1 MAVFG
6 PFSPKCYQSEAE
18 NAFSQ
23 AIGADT
29 VGLFSHP
36 REKKIGEE
44 MSLKKTLTAAAV
56 ALTSFALVISGTTSA
71 SAAKVPSAKAK
82 AGDECARVGMV
93 AKARGAE
100 GTDLRCLSMTYG
112 TASGQLRWG
121 YPDLKPLK
129 NLDWVV
135 PANPGGYSQT
145 STAISESLKKEG
157 LLSTYTSTFKPGAGG
172 TTGLAFFQEIKA
184 KPESVLITGLAM
196 AGGIPSNKS
205 PLKLEASTPIAK
217 VMREYQALA
226 VPATSKYKTLS
237 AFLADWKANPKLAIS
252 GGSLGSTD
260 HQFIGLLAKAA
271 GIDPKAMNFV
281 VHSGGPEVIV
291 SILSGATVAGTSGSA
306 EFQAQLAAGKIR
318 VLAVSSAKRLP
329 GYAAKT
335 LTEQGVNLVYGNWR
349 GVMATA
355 DLPEAD
361 RLNIVKVFDTMRGS
375 DTWKGYLKQYNWDDE
390 WAAGKAFGSF
400 LTIQLPL
407 VAGVIKDLGLGG

>member
-1 MAVFG
+1 
-6 PFSPKCYQSEAE
+6 
-18 NAFSQ
+18 
-23 AIGADT
+23 
-29 VGLFSHP
+29 
-36 REKKIGEE
+36 
-44 MSLKKTLTAAAV
+44 MSLKKVLTSAGAV
-56 ALTSFALVISGTTSA
+56 ATALSLVFAGTTPA
-71 SAAKVPSAKAK
+71 SAAKVPSTKAK
-82 AGDECARVGMV
+82 AGDECARAGLT
-93 AKARGAE
+93 AKGRGAE
-100 GTDLRCLSMTYG
+100 GTDLRCTKMTYG
-112 TASGQLRWG
+112 TASGQLRWW
-121 YPDLKPLK
+121 YSDLKPLK

-157 LLSTYTSTFKPGAGG
+157 LLSTYSSVFKPGAGG
-172 TTGLAFFQEIKA
+172 TVGLGFFQEIKA

-226 VPATSKYKTLS
+226 VPSSSKYKTL
-237 AFLADWKANPKLAIS
+237 AQFLADWKANPKLPIS

-281 VHSGGPEVIV
+281 VHSGGPEVIA
-291 SILSGATVAGTSGSA
+291 SLLSGATVAGTSGSA
-306 EFQAQLAAGKIR
+306 EFQAQVAAGKMR
-318 VLAVSSAKRLP
+318 VLAISSAKRLP
-329 GYAAKT
+329 GFAAKT
-335 LTEQGVNLVYGNWR
+335 LKEQGVDLVYGNWR

-361 RLNIVKVFDTMRGS
+361 RLNMVKVFDAMRGTA
-375 DTWKGYLKQYNWDDE
+375 TWQGYLKQYNWDDE
-390 WAAGKAFGSF
+390 WLAGKAFGSF
-400 LTIQLPL
+400 LSKELPL

>member
-1 MAVFG
+1 
-6 PFSPKCYQSEAE
+6 
-18 NAFSQ
+18 
-23 AIGADT
+23 
-29 VGLFSHP
+29 
-36 REKKIGEE
+36 
-44 MSLKKTLTAAAV
+44 MSLKKI
-56 ALTSFALVISGTTSA
+56 LTSAGVVATAFSLVFAGMTPA
-71 SAAKVPSAKAK
+71 SAAKVPSTKAK
-82 AGDECARVGMV
+82 AGAECARAGLV
-93 AKARGAE
+93 AKGRGAE
-100 GTDLRCLSMTYG
+100 GTDLRCTRMTIG
-112 TASGQLRWG
+112 TSSGQLQWW

-157 LLSTYTSTFKPGAGG
+157 LLSTYSSVFKPGAGG
-172 TTGLAFFQEIKA
+172 TVGLGFFQEIKA

-226 VPATSKYKTLS
+226 VPATSKYRTL
-237 AFLADWKANPKLAIS
+237 AQFLADWKANPKLAIS

-281 VHSGGPEVIV
+281 VHSGGPEVIA
-291 SILSGATVAGTSGSA
+291 SLLSGATIAGTSGSA
-306 EFQAQLAAGKIR
+306 EFQAQLAAGKMR

-329 GYAAKT
+329 GYAART
-335 LTEQGVNLVYGNWR
+335 LKEQGVDLVYGNWR

-355 DLPEAD
+355 DVSEAD
-361 RLNIVKVFDTMRGS
+361 RLNMVKVFDAMRGTA
-375 DTWKGYLKQYNWDDE
+375 TWQGYLKQYNWDDE
-390 WAAGKAFGSF
+390 WLAGKAFGSF
-400 LTIQLPL
+400 LSKELPL

>member
-1 MAVFG
+1 
-6 PFSPKCYQSEAE
+6 
-18 NAFSQ
+18 
-23 AIGADT
+23 
-29 VGLFSHP
+29 
-36 REKKIGEE
+36 
-44 MSLKKTLTAAAV
+44 MSLKKVLTGAGVFMTA
-56 ALTSFALVISGTTSA
+56 FALVISSVPSA
-71 SAAKVPSAKAK
+71 NAAKVPSRKAK
-82 AGDECARVGMV
+82 AGDECGRAGML
-93 AKARGAE
+93 APGRGAE
-100 GTDLRCLSMTYG
+100 GSTLTCIKMTYG
-112 TASGQLRWG
+112 TATGELRWW
-121 YPDLKPLK
+121 YKDLKPLK

-157 LLSTYTSTFKPGAGG
+157 LLSTYSSTFKPGAGG
-172 TTGLAFFQEIKA
+172 TVGLGFFQEIKA

-226 VPATSKYKTLS
+226 VPATSKYKTL
-237 AFLADWKANPKLAIS
+237 AQFLADWKANPKLAIS

-281 VHSGGPEVIV
+281 VHSGGPEVIA
-291 SILSGATVAGTSGSA
+291 SLLSSATVAGTSGSA

-329 GYAAKT
+329 GYSAKT
-335 LTEQGVNLVYGNWR
+335 LKEQNVDLVYGNWR

-355 DLPEAD
+355 DLAEAD
-361 RLNIVKVFDTMRGS
+361 RLNMVKVFDAMRGT

-390 WAAGKAFGSF
+390 WSAGKEFGSF
-400 LTIQLPL
+400 LKVQLPL

>member
-1 MAVFG
+1 
-6 PFSPKCYQSEAE
+6 
-18 NAFSQ
+18 
-23 AIGADT
+23 
-29 VGLFSHP
+29 
-36 REKKIGEE
+36 
-44 MSLKKTLTAAAV
+44 MSLKKV
-56 ALTSFALVISGTTSA
+56 LTSAGVVATALSLVFAGMTPA
-71 SAAKVPSAKAK
+71 SAAKVPSTKAK
-82 AGDECARVGMV
+82 AGAECARAGLV
-93 AKARGAE
+93 AKGRGAE
-100 GTDLRCLSMTYG
+100 GTDLRCTRMTIG
-112 TASGQLRWG
+112 TSSGQLQWW

-157 LLSTYTSTFKPGAGG
+157 LLSTYSSVFKPGAGG
-172 TTGLAFFQEIKA
+172 TVGLGFFQEIKA

-226 VPATSKYKTLS
+226 VPATSKYKNL
-237 AFLADWKANPKLAIS
+237 AQFLADWKANPKLAIS

-281 VHSGGPEVIV
+281 VHSGGPEVIA
-291 SILSGATVAGTSGSA
+291 SLLSGATIAGTSGSA
-306 EFQAQLAAGKIR
+306 EFQAQLAAGKMR

-329 GYAAKT
+329 GYAART
-335 LTEQGVNLVYGNWR
+335 LKEQGVDLVYGNWR

-355 DLPEAD
+355 DVSEAD
-361 RLNIVKVFDTMRGS
+361 RLNMVKVFDAMRGTA
-375 DTWKGYLKQYNWDDE
+375 TWQGYLKQYNWDDE
-390 WAAGKAFGSF
+390 WLAGKAFGSF
-400 LTIQLPL
+400 LSKELPL

>member
-1 MAVFG
+1 
-6 PFSPKCYQSEAE
+6 
-18 NAFSQ
+18 
-23 AIGADT
+23 
-29 VGLFSHP
+29 
-36 REKKIGEE
+36 
-44 MSLKKTLTAAAV
+44 MSLKKV
-56 ALTSFALVISGTTSA
+56 LTSAGVVATALSLVFAGMTPA
-71 SAAKVPSAKAK
+71 SAAKVPSTKAK
-82 AGDECARVGMV
+82 AGAECARAGLV
-93 AKARGAE
+93 AKGRGAE
-100 GTDLRCLSMTYG
+100 GTDLRCTRMTIG
-112 TASGQLRWG
+112 TSSGQLQWW

-157 LLSTYTSTFKPGAGG
+157 LLSTYSSVFKPGAGG
-172 TTGLAFFQEIKA
+172 TVGLGFFQEIKA

-226 VPATSKYKTLS
+226 VPATSKYKNL
-237 AFLADWKANPKLAIS
+237 AQFLADWKANPKLAIS

-281 VHSGGPEVIV
+281 VHSGGPEVIA
-291 SILSGATVAGTSGSA
+291 SLLSGATIAGTSGSA
-306 EFQAQLAAGKIR
+306 EFQAQLAAGKMR

-329 GYAAKT
+329 GYAART
-335 LTEQGVNLVYGNWR
+335 LKEQGVDLVYGNWR

-355 DLPEAD
+355 DVSEAD
-361 RLNIVKVFDTMRGS
+361 RLNMVKVFDAMRGTA
-375 DTWKGYLKQYNWDDE
+375 TWQGYLKQYNWDDE
-390 WAAGKAFGSF
+390 WLAGKAFGTF
-400 LTIQLPL
+400 LSKELPL

>member
-1 MAVFG
+1 
-6 PFSPKCYQSEAE
+6 
-18 NAFSQ
+18 
-23 AIGADT
+23 
-29 VGLFSHP
+29 
-36 REKKIGEE
+36 
-44 MSLKKTLTAAAV
+44 MSLKKVLTRAGVV
-56 ALTSFALVISGTTSA
+56 ATALSLVFAGMTPA
-71 SAAKVPSAKAK
+71 SAAKVPSTKAK
-82 AGDECARVGMV
+82 AGAECARAGLV
-93 AKARGAE
+93 AKGRGAE
-100 GTDLRCLSMTYG
+100 GTDLRCTRMTIG
-112 TASGQLRWG
+112 TSSGQLQWW

-157 LLSTYTSTFKPGAGG
+157 LLSTYSSVFKPGAGG
-172 TTGLAFFQEIKA
+172 TVGLGFFQEIKA

-226 VPATSKYKTLS
+226 VPATSKYRTL
-237 AFLADWKANPKLAIS
+237 AQFLADWKANPKLAIS

-281 VHSGGPEVIV
+281 VHSGGPEVIA
-291 SILSGATVAGTSGSA
+291 SLLSGATIAGTSGSA
-306 EFQAQLAAGKIR
+306 EFQAQLAAGKMR

-329 GYAAKT
+329 GYAART
-335 LTEQGVNLVYGNWR
+335 LKEQGVDLVYGNWR

-355 DLPEAD
+355 DVSEAD
-361 RLNIVKVFDTMRGS
+361 RLNMVKVFDAMRGTA
-375 DTWKGYLKQYNWDDE
+375 TWQGYLKQYNWDDE
-390 WAAGKAFGSF
+390 WLAGKAFGTF
-400 LTIQLPL
+400 LTKELPL